1 MREDKK
7 PPQEEMGVGRKI
19 SFALVKTDHKNRKG
33 RNDEMKKR
41 EGGISA
47 TSEVEEHGGVSE
59 RGVGWEMGGI
69 LGVVLGLVLLQ
80 GLGIE

>member
-7 PPQEEMGVGRKI
+7 PPQEEMGVGGKI

-47 TSEVEEHGGVSE
+47 TSEVEGHRGVSE

-69 LGVVLGLVLLQ
+69 LQLCWD
-80 GLGIE
+80 